1 MDQRKITKEKVLIFL
16 TKRQYNTVYK
26 NLENAV
32 SQVLKRKFIQIENQ
46 MTTNACSGPS
56 GNIVTKSPQ
65 NIGIILK
72 TRDDFSLI
80 TVERASECDL
90 NFCHTSD

>member
-32 SQVLKRKFIQIENQ
+32 SQVLKRKFIQII
-46 MTTNACSGPS
+46 TN
-56 GNIVTKSPQ
+56 NVTRKP
-65 NIGIILK
+65 
-72 TRDDFSLI
+72 
-80 TVERASECDL
+80 
-90 NFCHTSD
+90 